1 MGIQLHF
8 IVFILLLISLRHS
21 SDKFFF
27 FKTMVTLI
35 TVFFHKSGSN
45 FVNLIR
51 QNPSICESDIFDHNQ
66 THENI
71 ECDHF
76 FRGQINVI

>member
-8 IVFILLLISLRHS
+8 IVFILLLISLWHS

-27 FKTMVTLI
+27 CKTMVTLI
-35 TVFFHKSGSN
+35 TVFFLQKSGSN

-51 QNPSICESDIFDHNQ
+51 QNPSICESDISEMIKHMK
-66 THENI
+66 TL
-71 ECDHF
+71 
-76 FRGQINVI
+76 NVIISLEVK